1 MSLSLVGPN
10 TCFKKAIMYADSLY
24 ALLAAPEEFEFEVSV
39 YRADLYS
46 VQIVGAGYPA
56 ETAAAFARLIVDWEA
71 RIRFHLLP
79 EESIPAGVYALTFS
93 EARLLVAG
101 AGAVYTL
108 HDRPV
113 EVVLVD
119 DRECARGCGAG
130 ARRSGSSVETTTAWV
145 PTAPE

>member
-56 ETAAAFARLIVDWEA
+56 ETVAAFARLIVDWEA

-79 EESIPAGVYALTFS
+79 EERIPAGVYALTFS

-119 DRECARGCGAG
+119 DPEWARGCGT
-130 ARRSGSSVETTTAWV
+130 RRFDSSAETATAWV
-145 PTAPE
+145 PTAPG